1 MGEAIDS
8 KYFDRLA
15 QTVIDCD
22 KNECVRLINEGL
34 SQGIDP
40 LETIEKGLGRG
51 IIKVGDDF
59 GEGACFLPEL
69 IGAADVMKEGVA
81 ILDEKI
87 RAEGKTRQSLGKI
100 VIGTV
105 KGDIH
110 DIGKSVVAAV
120 LQANGYDVVDLGIDV
135 AEETFIKAVREQKAD
150 CLGLSSLL
158 TLTIQVMGSVIEK
171 LKEEGLRDEVKVI
184 VGGCPVT
191 QEFAEEI
198 GADAVGFD
206 AADAVRKMET
216 LLGDK

>member
-1 MGEAIDS
+1 MAETIGSE
-8 KYFDRLA
+8 YFDRLA
-15 QTVIDCD
+15 KTVVDCD
-22 KNECVRLINEGL
+22 KNECIRLINEGL
-34 SQGIDP
+34 AKGMDP
-40 LETIEKGLGRG
+40 LEAIEKGLGKG

-59 GEGACFLPEL
+59 GEGSCFLPEL

-87 RAEGKTRQSLGKI
+87 RAEGKTRRSLGKV

-135 AEETFIKAVREQKAD
+135 EADRFVKAVTEHNAD
-150 CLGLSSLL
+150 CVGMSSLL
-158 TLTIQVMGSVIEK
+158 TLAIQQMGTVIEHLRQAK
-171 LKEEGLRDEVKVI
+171 LRDKVKVM
-184 VGGCPVT
+184 VGGAPVT
-191 QEFAEEI
+191 QEFADEI
-198 GADAVGFD
+198 GADAFGYD

-216 LLGDK
+216 LLGDR